1 MISIFVLIFTL
12 VRHKN
17 IITYE
22 NRPFADADEMDKA
35 LISNWNSI
43 VGKDDKVF
51 VLGDVSFGSKER
63 AIENVQQL
71 NGHKTLILGN
81 HDRSRSISFW
91 NDAGFEVVI
100 PYPII
105 YKEYIV
111 MMHEP
116 PTYFNENTPYFHIYG
131 HVHSTPDYKDHTYHS
146 ACVSIGRLNYHP
158 ALLEDVVSGKAYEW
172 RNA

>member
-1 MISIFVLIFTL
+1 MEYVCADIHFA
-12 VRHKN
+12 HKN
-17 IITYE
+17 IIAYE
-22 NRPFADADEMDKA
+22 SRPFADIDEMDKA
-35 LISNWNSI
+35 LISNWNSV

-63 AIENVQQL
+63 ATKNVQQL

-91 NDAGFEVVI
+91 KEAGFEVVI

-105 YKEYIV
+105 YKEYLV

-116 PTYFNENTPYFHIYG
+116 PTYFNESTPYFYIYG
-131 HVHSTPDYKDHTYHS
+131 HVHSTPDYKDHTDHS
-146 ACVSIGRLNYHP
+146 ACVSIERLNYRP

-172 RNA
+172 RAI